1 MRLLLLLR
9 EINWPALFAVL
20 VLKAAPIVTL
30 LTAPEFTGV
39 VLALSA
45 IALSVLSLKD

>member
-9 EINWPALFAVL
+9 EINWPAVFAVL
-20 VLKAAPIVTL
+20 ALIAAPIITY
-30 LTAPEFTGV
+30 LTAPEITGPAI
-39 VLALSA
+39 ALSA